1 MKTAAFQR
9 SPSVES
15 SNANDNGYRRQ
26 KMSSSSRTSNS
37 KNKKTSL
44 ASSNKSKTKSKSNID
59 HVHSINWRDV
69 TPTSDVIRLL
79 ARKKL
84 GSTVALPDNTNNLLT
99 AAFGVFGQKD
109 LWFILLSLGQSGP
122 YPKKKALLV
131 SAAVTALINRTNALT
146 SAGSFNTKVDV
157 DDVTHAHAS
166 AGSIISLSPQK

>member
-37 KNKKTSL
+37 KSKKPSPP
-44 ASSNKSKTKSKSNID
+44 SSIKSKTKTKSNID
-59 HVHSINWRDV
+59 QVHSINWRDV
-69 TPTSDVIRLL
+69 KPSSNVIRSL

-84 GSTVALPDNTNNLLT
+84 GPTAALPDDTNNLLT
-99 AAFGVFGQKD
+99 AAFGNFGQKD

-131 SAAVTALINRTNALT
+131 NAAVDALINRTNALT
-146 SAGSFNTKVDV
+146 SAGSFDTKVDNA
-157 DDVTHAHAS
+157 TNAGS
-166 AGSIISLSPQK
+166 GSIISLSPQK